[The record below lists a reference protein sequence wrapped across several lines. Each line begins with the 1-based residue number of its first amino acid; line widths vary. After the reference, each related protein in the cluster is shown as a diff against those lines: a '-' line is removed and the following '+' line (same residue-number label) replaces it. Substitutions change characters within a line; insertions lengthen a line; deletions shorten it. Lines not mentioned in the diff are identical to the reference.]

1 MTQRLGKVS
10 LAEVIRRAIEARLA
24 EVRVSMPGTIE
35 SFDTATQLA
44 SVRPDLKELRF
55 GEDDSEIV
63 EPLGVISDVPV
74 QFPRAGGFSLTVPV
88 QKGDPC
94 LLVFSDRSLDKWL
107 DSGGQVDPVDERRH
121 HLSDAVAILG
131 VSSKATAIPSFD
143 NAHATLGKD
152 GESADFAALAQKV
165 VDAIQGL
172 TDAFLGHGHNV
183 TTAGSATAQ
192 TGVTGKPQSNALAA
206 PPVPPV
212 TLTTPSTYTVPSVA
226 STTVKIKG

>member
-55 GEDDSEIV
+55 DENDAEVV
-63 EPLGVISDVPV
+63 EPLPVISDVPV

-88 QKGDPC
+88 QKGDSC

-107 DSGGQVDPVDERRH
+107 DSGGQVDPVDARRH
-121 HLSDAVAILG
+121 HLSDAVAIVG
-131 VSSKATAIPSFD
+131 VSSKANPIPSFD
-143 NAHATLGKD
+143 NDHATLGKD
-152 GESADFAALAQKV
+152 GESSQFVALANLVKARLDTIQSTF
-165 VDAIQGL
+165 DAHTHL
-172 TDAFLGHGHNV
+172 
-183 TTAGSATAQ
+183 AGALVSAKP
-192 TGVTGKPQSNALAA
+192 GDPVTGSTATPASTIGSLAD
-206 PPVPPV
+206 
-212 TLTTPSTYTVPSVA
+212 VA